1 VVGYLPNST
10 IRSSED
16 MSEHSYGSEDSVV
29 FHDQPPERQ
38 VSPTRIPRAR
48 VAFARRHPE
57 VSSVQVPTI
66 VKFKRFDGTD
76 AWAFVKDVNGLLV
89 TVIPVDKNGKRL
101 PEE

>member
-1 VVGYLPNST
+1 
-10 IRSSED
+10 
-16 MSEHSYGSEDSVV
+16 
-29 FHDQPPERQ
+29 
-38 VSPTRIPRAR
+38 
-48 VAFARRHPE
+48 
-57 VSSVQVPTI
+57 VQVPTI